1 MFTWILVTKFR
12 HSVSTGQHLTRREEI
27 MRAVREDFEAEL
39 VEFTGADNHAHLN
52 VNLPPKVAVSRLANS
67 LKACPHTGSARSS
80 PT

>member
-27 MRAVREDFEAEL
+27 MRAVREDFEA
-39 VEFTGADNHAHLN
+39 ADNHAHLN